1 MTSSVDTKLIESLTF
16 ISDQFNRYLSL
27 TILIFGVVGNILN
40 CLVLYQKTLRY
51 NTCAAYFLLSSFIDL
66 ISILSGIP
74 TRILATWHFDPT
86 STIDLICK
94 LRVFMVFSTRTASI
108 WLITLA
114 TIDRWLLSSTN
125 VHDRRMSTLKNIKK
139 GMIFCLIL
147 AVLSYI
153 HIFYCYT
160 ANILNGPLPCYAKTV
175 TCRLVTDLIYIFLSI
190 IIPLSLMITFG
201 LMTISN
207 VHRVRDRAPH
217 MINLL
222 NRLRHTRRKHMITRS
237 IDRRLL
243 RMLLVQVLVLV
254 LCCAPQAIGKL
265 YITFNPLSSGSEL
278 RDVIKTFLYN
288 FTVLLA
294 FIQNAVPFY
303 IYTLAGG
310 SIFRT
315 VLMNLIRKVNHS
327 VSVIFC

>member
-1 MTSSVDTKLIESLTF
+1 MTSPVDAKLIESLTF
-16 ISDQFNRYLSL
+16 ISDQFNRYLSV
-27 TILIFGVVGNILN
+27 IIFIFGVVGNILN

-66 ISILSGIP
+66 ISILSGLP
-74 TRILATWHFDPT
+74 TRILAGWHFDPT
-86 STIDLICK
+86 STIDFICK
-94 LRVFMVFSTRTASI
+94 FRAFMVFSTRTASI

-114 TIDRWLLSSTN
+114 TIDRWLLSSMN
-125 VHDRRMSTLKNIKK
+125 VNYRRMSALKNVKK
-139 GMIFCLIL
+139 GMSFCLIL

-153 HIFYCYT
+153 HVFYCYT

-175 TCRLVTDLIYIFLSI
+175 TCRLATDLIYIFLSI

-222 NRLRHTRRKHMITRS
+222 NRHRPTIRKHMRTRI

-243 RMLLVQVLVLV
+243 RMLLMQVSILV
-254 LCCAPQAIGKL
+254 LCCIPQAIEKL
-265 YITFNPLSSGSEL
+265 YITFNSFRSGSEL
-278 RDVIKTFLYN
+278 RDVITTFLYN

-310 SIFRT
+310 TIFRT
-315 VLMNLIRKVNHS
+315 VLTSLIRKVNHN